1 MVADEVTVF
10 SRRQGEESAHCWRST
25 GDGSYELSE
34 ASGVAA
40 GTKIVL
46 KLKSG
51 ESSYSKRFSIEQNIR
66 KYPHAG

>member
-1 MVADEVTVF
+1 M
-10 SRRQGEESAHCWRST
+10 RCWRST

-46 KLKSG
+46 KLKSD

-66 KYPHAG
+66 KYPQAG

>member
-1 MVADEVTVF
+1 MIQPFYLACLAHASYVVAD
-10 SRRQGEESAHCWRST
+10 
-25 GDGSYELSE
+25 E

-46 KLKSG
+46 KLKSD

-66 KYPHAG
+66 KYPQAG